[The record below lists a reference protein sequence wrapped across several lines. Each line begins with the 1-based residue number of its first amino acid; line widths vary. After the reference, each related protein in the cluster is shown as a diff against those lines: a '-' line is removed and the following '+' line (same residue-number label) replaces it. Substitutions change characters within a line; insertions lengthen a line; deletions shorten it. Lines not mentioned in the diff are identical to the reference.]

1 MDEAVE
7 SPCVRVCAIDAK
19 SGYCHGCFRT
29 LREISYWTTYTHAQQ
44 RALLE
49 EIEQRKVAGR
59 IDSLPQFTE

>member
-1 MDEAVE
+1 MNEAVE

-49 EIEQRKVAGR
+49 EIEQ
-59 IDSLPQFTE
+59 